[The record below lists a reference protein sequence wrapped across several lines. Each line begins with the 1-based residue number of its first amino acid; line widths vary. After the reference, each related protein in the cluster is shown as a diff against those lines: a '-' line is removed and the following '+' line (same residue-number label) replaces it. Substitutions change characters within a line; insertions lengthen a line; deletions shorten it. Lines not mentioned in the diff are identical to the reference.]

1 MARDPDAIERDIE
14 QAREALA
21 TTLDQLSVKANP
33 QRFVEAG
40 KASVQERLNDPRV
53 RYALIGVG
61 ALVAVVV
68 VRKLFR

>member
-21 TTLDQLSVKANP
+21 ATLDQLSEKANP
-33 QRFVEAG
+33 QKFVDAG
-40 KASVQERLNDPRV
+40 KASVQEKLNDPRV
-53 RYALIGVG
+53 RYVLIGVG